1 MIMTIG
7 MINPLFIDELTVLI
21 SAVIMESFN
30 ADEQAVIGTFL
41 ETLGSMIPSHS
52 VYILYNQGLLE
63 QRDNS
68 DNQDDSDNQL
78 DILEKSIDKIKE
90 ELDKHIK
97 QDN

>member
-41 ETLGSMIPSHS
+41 ETLGSMISSHS
-52 VYILYNQGLLE
+52 VYILYRQKRVNANRIICSLFVF
-63 QRDNS
+63 
-68 DNQDDSDNQL
+68 
-78 DILEKSIDKIKE
+78 
-90 ELDKHIK
+90 
-97 QDN
+97 

>member
-1 MIMTIG
+1 MTIG

-30 ADEQAVIGTFL
+30 ADGQAVIGTFL
-41 ETLGSMIPSHS
+41 ETLGSMISSHS
-52 VYILYNQGLLE
+52 VYILYNQGLIE
-63 QRDNS
+63 QSDNS
-68 DNQDDSDNQL
+68 DNQDNADNQL